1 VAVTARIVDKATKI
15 ETYDSLDDALAEQI
29 RIGWE
34 DEAEMLMSN
43 PMLFTDSAGAIVAV
57 ITYTPDLEN
66 GQHPLLIVHNT
77 RTNQLSAYRY
87 HAFRVS
93 YEARLAATTYLSELA
108 DIDS

>member
-1 VAVTARIVDKATKI
+1 
-15 ETYDSLDDALAEQI
+15 
-29 RIGWE
+29 
-34 DEAEMLMSN
+34 M
-43 PMLFTDSAGAIVAV
+43 
-57 ITYTPDLEN
+57 ITYTPDPED

-87 HAFRVS
+87 HALRAS